1 MDSVIHT
8 PSQYYKIGETIDFKV
23 RQLFTN
29 YCELIDE
36 KTGIT
41 SYLQGTANLLLHK
54 RQTVTCR
61 VLAVSEKHPK
71 IELVNISD
79 FEQNSDCL
87 NEVKLTNLLNDMSIT
102 WNYKDFVSL
111 ILSEEKEQSYE
122 SQCHRWIQSL
132 LNKKIDLKIVRTDCA
147 NLLEMSNLL
156 NLCSNNER
164 DYYQE
169 RLTFLI
175 EQTGYY
181 IKAAELIEN
190 ESSGNNTPSQFVDNL
205 YEKLRVSGFVYH
217 PSKNFNIL
225 CALFLRRPEL
235 MNSRIKELLDIIC
248 GKDIKIWRKE
258 PFCSA
263 LIQLL
268 ELYIDESEG
277 KIDKVKDN
285 RELIDNNMLALS
297 IQLLLINDSHNSA
310 IADYRLNRA
319 RLCLLSSYIKPL
331 SPHGM
336 VNAAYYNLFH
346 SSPVLPVYTFDNI
359 ILLPHFING
368 SAIHDIDTIN
378 TFTKGN
384 MRLQISD
391 KGIRIQPS
399 FCNSNLH
406 SVFPK
411 ELELWKGLQV
421 YLQSK
426 PETSLSSVR
435 ANDILPYQSVWQ
447 EIESDF
453 FNNKKT
459 RVVVAN
465 KNRKQHRIEDT
476 VRITFTGQDPNDK
489 NKYYCQIEDE
499 TGGEGFIYVKDIVG
513 YSVNT
518 SLRHF
523 YDSEGSR
530 YLYEAKIIEK
540 EDDLFHFSMFDDLKN
555 FCSDDFYTYDEDI
568 ICSVGSAPNGLGMSP
583 AVSEHG
589 LSVSLRNAGDFN
601 GISPYDTVRCKLNGS
616 GTGTF
621 HISCDIIDFEEYD
634 FDLSTAFK
642 ELMARFS
649 IGIIPEAITG
659 QNEEEILE
667 SDKLIDESYVKEVIY
682 MIDRMALIDSE
693 YIKSFNYLGFARMLC
708 LMIGWESQ
716 AAYYKGRMDIIAMLH
731 DFAQNSKVDEEK
743 LAKLQNA
750 NAELFSNNATL
761 KERFMQ
767 LQTVCF
773 MGKDD
778 RNSDLF
784 NLATKN
790 PSLKNLASLV
800 LAYNITKSNMLESSA
815 RDIHNK
821 IFQLLNLKGYETGL
835 KLYGNGMESEE
846 IEFKTSFIYPA
857 GENGGL
863 PNPDKQKDEI
873 LKVINSF
880 FNTRGGKL
888 YIGVND
894 SGYGVGVE
902 ADLTSSIYNGD
913 RDKYVRS
920 VIDEVAMTWNNNI
933 ATTYMNVGFD
943 KDNTEKDVLIVVVKP
958 IPSGLPYKNMWYVR
972 TAGSKRKLTEEE
984 FEEYQRLNRKLPA
997 TPLAPAAAEAPV
1009 PEEPKPFDEPVVRS
1023 KPLVTSK
1030 DDEIRTSRI
1039 RKNVVEAWQ
1048 DEENYVDPIANFKLL
1063 SGGKFKKI
1071 DEYDYT
1077 PDLLTLAVKEVEEN
1091 GYLVLGYED
1100 GRIVKVPVDE
1110 LMEYNN
1116 REYSRYTESKLIFAS
1131 IAQNDDA
1138 VLTIS
1143 KEDKTHP
1150 KTMMRLDRLSNFE
1163 VGKLMGKGKLPF
1175 NEGLAS
1181 EILAFDI
1188 IPNDKLSEFKVIL
1201 DKPKTTLGYTAKNV
1215 KGGIVDKLHGFG
1227 INEI

>member
-1 MDSVIHT
+1 MDSVIQT
-8 PSQYYKIGETIDFKV
+8 PLQTYRIGDVIDFKV
-23 RQLFTN
+23 RKLFPN

-36 KTGIT
+36 KTGVT
-41 SYLQGTANLLLHK
+41 SYLQSTANLLLHK

-61 VLAVSEKHPK
+61 VLAINEKHPK

-87 NEVKLTNLLNDMSIT
+87 NEEKLTNLLKEITIT
-102 WNYKDFVSL
+102 WNYKDFVKL
-111 ILSEEKEQSYE
+111 ILSEEKEQSFE
-122 SQCHRWIQSL
+122 SQCHKWIQSL
-132 LNKKIDLKIVRTDCA
+132 LNKKIDLQIVRTDCA

-164 DYYQE
+164 DYHQE

-175 EQTGYY
+175 EQIGYY
-181 IKAAELIEN
+181 IKAGELIEN
-190 ESSGNNTPSQFVDNL
+190 ESSDNDASSQFVDNI
-205 YEKLRVSGFVYH
+205 YKKLKVSGFVYH

-225 CALFLRRPEL
+225 CALFLRRPDL

-248 GKDIKIWRKE
+248 EKDIKIWEKE

-277 KIDKVKDN
+277 KIDKLKDN
-285 RELIDNNMLALS
+285 RDLIDNNSLALS
-297 IQLLLINDSHNSA
+297 LQLLLIKDSHNSA
-310 IADYRLNRA
+310 IADYCLNRA
-319 RLCLLSSYIKPL
+319 RLCLLSSYTKPL
-331 SPHGM
+331 SPQKM
-336 VNAAYYNLFH
+336 VNAAYYHLFH
-346 SSPVLPVYTFDNI
+346 SSPILPVYTVDNI
-359 ILLPHFING
+359 KLLPHFING
-368 SAIHDIDTIN
+368 SALSDIDTIN

-384 MRLQISD
+384 IRLQISD
-391 KGIRIQPS
+391 KGIHIQPS
-399 FCNSNLH
+399 IGNAKLH
-406 SVFPK
+406 PVFSQ
-411 ELELWKGLQV
+411 ELGLWKGLQV

-435 ANDILPYQSVWQ
+435 ANDLLPYQSVWQ

-453 FNNKKT
+453 FNTKKKP
-459 RVVVAN
+459 VVAAN

-476 VRITFTGQDPNDK
+476 VRITFTGQDPKDK

-523 YDSEGSR
+523 YDSDGSR
-530 YLYEAKIIEK
+530 YVYEARIIEK
-540 EDDLFHFSMFDDLKN
+540 EDDLFHFSMSEDLKN

-568 ICSVGSAPNGLGMSP
+568 ICSVGGAPNASGMSP

-589 LSVSLRNAGDFN
+589 VSVSLRNAGEFD
-601 GISPYDTVRCKLNGS
+601 GLTHYDTVCCSLEGPGN
-616 GTGTF
+616 GTF
-621 HISCDIIDFEEYD
+621 HISCKINNLVEYD

-642 ELMARFS
+642 DLMARFS
-649 IGIIPEAITG
+649 VGKIPEAITDRD
-659 QNEEEILE
+659 EEEILE
-667 SDKLIDESYVKEVIY
+667 SDKLIDESYVREMIF
-682 MIDRMALIDSE
+682 MIDRMALIDSD
-693 YIKSFNYLGFARMLC
+693 YIKSFNYLGFARILC

-716 AAYYKGRMDIIAMLH
+716 AAYYKGRMDIIIMLN

-750 NAELFSNNATL
+750 NAELFSNNAIL
-761 KERFMQ
+761 KERFLQ
-767 LQTVCF
+767 LQTVSF
-773 MGKDD
+773 IDKEEH
-778 RNSDLF
+778 NPDLF
-784 NLATKN
+784 DLASKN

-800 LAYNITKSNMLESSA
+800 LAYNITKSNRLESCA

-835 KLYGNGMESEE
+835 KLYGNGEESEE
-846 IEFKTSFIYPA
+846 IEFKTSFIYHA
-857 GENGGL
+857 EDKSGL

-873 LKVINSF
+873 LQVINSF
-880 FNTRGGKL
+880 FNTRGGTL

-902 ADLTSSIYNGD
+902 SDLTSSIYNGNP
-913 RDKYVRS
+913 DKYIRS
-920 VIDEVAMTWNNNI
+920 VVLAVANEWGPNI
-933 ATTYMNVGFD
+933 STTYMNVGFD
-943 KDNTEKDVLIVVVKP
+943 KENTDKDVLIVEIKP
-958 IPSGLPYKNMWYVR
+958 IISGLPYKNVWYVR
-972 TAGSKRKLTEEE
+972 QTSSKLKLTKEE
-984 FEEYQRLNRKLPA
+984 FEKYQKLNRKLPT
-997 TPLAPAAAEAPV
+997 TPVTETVVAEESKAN
-1009 PEEPKPFDEPVVRS
+1009 EEIVIKN

-1030 DDEIRTSRI
+1030 DDEIKTSRI
-1039 RKNVVEAWQ
+1039 RKNVLEQWQ
-1048 DEENYVDPIANFKLL
+1048 DEDNYVDPIGYFKFL
-1063 SGGKFKKI
+1063 SGGKFIKI
-1071 DEYDYT
+1071 NNYYSN
-1077 PDLLTLAVKEVEEN
+1077 PDLLTLAVKEVEGN

-1100 GRIVKVPVDE
+1100 GRIVKVPVDQ
-1110 LMEYNN
+1110 LIEYNN

-1131 IAQNDDA
+1131 IAQEDDA

-1143 KEDKTHP
+1143 KENKTHH

-1163 VGKLMGKGKLPF
+1163 DGKLMDKGKLPF

-1181 EILAFDI
+1181 EILAYDI
-1188 IPNDKLSEFKVIL
+1188 IPNDKLSEFKGIL
-1201 DKPKTTLGYTAKNV
+1201 DKPKTTLGYTANNV
-1215 KGGIVDKLHGFG
+1215 KGGIVDKLHSFG

>member
-1 MDSVIHT
+1 MDSVIQT
-8 PSQYYKIGETIDFKV
+8 PLQAYRIGDVIDFKV
-23 RQLFTN
+23 RQLFPN

-61 VLAVSEKHPK
+61 VLAIAEKHPK

-87 NEVKLTNLLNDMSIT
+87 NEEKLTNLLNDRSIT

-122 SQCHRWIQSL
+122 SQCHKWIQSL
-132 LNKKIDLKIVRTDCA
+132 LNKKIDLQIVRTDCA

-175 EQTGYY
+175 EQIGYY
-181 IKAAELIEN
+181 IKAGKLIDDETSDN
-190 ESSGNNTPSQFVDNL
+190 DVPSQFVDNL

-235 MNSRIKELLDIIC
+235 MNNRIKELLEIIC
-248 GKDIKIWRKE
+248 GKDIKIWEKE

-285 RELIDNNMLALS
+285 RELIDNNSLALS
-297 IQLLLINDSHNSA
+297 IQLLLINDSHNNA

-319 RLCLLSSYIKPL
+319 RLCLLSSYTKPL
-331 SPHGM
+331 SPLKM
-336 VNAAYYNLFH
+336 VNAAYYHLFH
-346 SSPVLPVYTFDNI
+346 SSPILPVYTVDNI
-359 ILLPHFING
+359 KLLPHFING
-368 SAIHDIDTIN
+368 SALSNIDTIN

-391 KGIRIQPS
+391 NGIHIQPS
-399 FCNSNLH
+399 IGNAKLH
-406 SVFPK
+406 SVFPQ
-411 ELELWKGLQV
+411 ELGLWKGVQV

-453 FNNKKT
+453 FNTKKT
-459 RVVVAN
+459 PVFVAN

-499 TGGEGFIYVKDIVG
+499 TGGEGFIYVKDDIVS
-513 YSVNT
+513 YSVDT

-523 YDSEGSR
+523 YDSDGSR
-530 YLYEAKIIEK
+530 YVFEAKIIEK
-540 EDDLFHFSMFDDLKN
+540 EDDLFHFSMSEELKDY
-555 FCSDDFYTYDEDI
+555 CSDDFYTYDEDI
-568 ICSVGSAPNGLGMSP
+568 ICSVGGAPNGLGMSP
-583 AVSEHG
+583 AVSNEG
-589 LSVSLRNAGDFN
+589 LSVSLRNAGDFP
-601 GISPYDTVRCKLNGS
+601 GITHYDTVRCRLIGS

-621 HISCDIIDFEEYD
+621 HISCDIIELVEYD

-642 ELMARFS
+642 TLMKNCS
-649 IGIIPEAITG
+649 VGQIPEAITD
-659 QNEEEILE
+659 QEDEQILD

-693 YIKSFNYLGFARMLC
+693 YIKSFNYLGFARILC

-716 AAYYKGRMDIIAMLH
+716 AAYYKGRMDIITMLH
-731 DFAQNSKVDEEK
+731 DFAQNSRVDEDK
-743 LAKLQNA
+743 LKKLENA
-750 NAELFSNNATL
+750 NAEQFSNNAIL
-761 KERFMQ
+761 KERFQQ
-767 LQTVCF
+767 LQTVSF
-773 MGKDD
+773 IDKDE
-778 RNSDLF
+778 RNPDLF
-784 NLATKN
+784 DLASKN

-800 LAYNITKSNMLESSA
+800 LAYNITKSNRLESCA

-835 KLYGNGMESEE
+835 KLYGNGEESED
-846 IEFKTSFIYPA
+846 IEFKTSFIYHA
-857 GENGGL
+857 EDKSGL

-873 LKVINSF
+873 LQVINSF
-880 FNTRGGKL
+880 FNTRGGTL

-902 ADLTSSIYNGD
+902 SDLTSSIYNGNP
-913 RDKYVRS
+913 DKYIRS
-920 VIDEVAMTWNNNI
+920 VVLAVANEWGHNI
-933 ATTYMNVGFD
+933 STTYMNVGFD
-943 KDNTEKDVLIVVVKP
+943 KENTDKDVVIVEIKP
-958 IPSGLPYKNMWYVR
+958 IISGLPYKNVWYVR
-972 TAGSKRKLTEEE
+972 QTSSKLKLTKEE
-984 FEEYQRLNRKLPA
+984 FEKYQKLNRKLPTTPA
-997 TPLAPAAAEAPV
+997 TETVAAEESKAN
-1009 PEEPKPFDEPVVRS
+1009 EEIVV
-1023 KPLVTSK
+1023 KNKQLVTSK
-1030 DDEIRTSRI
+1030 DDEIKTSRI
-1039 RKNVVEAWQ
+1039 RTNVLDDWQ
-1048 DEENYVDPIANFKLL
+1048 ENYVNPIAYFKFL
-1063 SGGKFKKI
+1063 SGGKFIKI
-1071 DEYDYT
+1071 DNYDYT
-1077 PDLLTLAVKEVEEN
+1077 PELLTLAVKEVEGN

-1100 GRIVKVPVDE
+1100 GRIVKVPVDQ
-1110 LMEYNN
+1110 LIEYNN

-1131 IAQNDDA
+1131 IAQKDDA

-1143 KEDKTHP
+1143 KENKTHH

-1163 VGKLMGKGKLPF
+1163 DGKLMDKGKLPF

-1181 EILAFDI
+1181 EILAYDI
-1188 IPNDKLSEFKVIL
+1188 IPNDKLSEFKGIL
-1201 DKPKTTLGYTAKNV
+1201 DKPKTTLGYTANNV
-1215 KGGIVDKLHGFG
+1215 KGGIVDKLHSFG